1 MREAMPIR
9 VWLLFFWGCGLR
21 ECLFAQ
27 SDVSGAVFFTV
38 RTSFPFLYTFAGLI
52 VVLLLN
58 LKL

>member
-27 SDVSGAVFFTV
+27 SDVSGRCILQRAHLFRFC
-38 RTSFPFLYTFAGLI
+38 I
-52 VVLLLN
+52 HLLD
-58 LKL
+58 